1 MNKNYLNELKDI
13 QNIANKI
20 KSMRVNENINFEDEQ
35 EFDELEAQQQDV
47 NGEQPVP
54 QETPEQQQGD
64 LEGGMEPTVAP
75 EKDENPEEKGMKELD
90 QMGEVDQIRRIT
102 LDGMRKLADH
112 PEHPQF
118 QALLKIFQICNKAV
132 EKDDDNE
139 NASKI

>member
-1 MNKNYLNELKDI
+1 MNKNYLKELKDI

-20 KSMRVNENINFEDEQ
+20 RTMNINENINFEDEQ
-35 EFDELEAQQQDV
+35 EFDDFAQQDA
-47 NGEQPVP
+47 E
-54 QETPEQQQGD
+54 E
-64 LEGGMEPTVAP
+64 EPAP
-75 EKDENPEEKGMKELD
+75 EIDAQPETDKVCADGECETKEENPEEQGLKELD

-132 EKDDDNE
+132 EKEDGE
-139 NASKI
+139 EKKEI